1 MRYYYITFLL
11 IIFSCSSENDNPNS
25 NNEEPVNKINNPTS
39 SNLIFPNNNS
49 ECTEGELTS
58 DTLMKIEFS
67 WSVSN
72 NTNSYD
78 LVIKN
83 LKNNTTSTYSTNN
96 TSYLVELSRGAPYSW
111 HVISKSNKTDSIAE
125 SEEWKFYS
133 FGNEVSNYAPFPPEL
148 IYPKTS
154 SEFNSLEV
162 NKIDFIWEATD
173 IDDESLKFSFR
184 LDTLNPP
191 IKVVAENVLQNNF
204 NVPIEISGSYYWQV
218 SAKDENNN
226 ISYSRISEFEYT
238 NNTEKN
244 SEKDILS
251 FKVNFENTDYK
262 GKINEDLKTIEI
274 ELGNFDYK
282 RLIPEIDFSE
292 KASISP
298 KNLTPQNFLDDLYYT
313 VTAEDGSTKKYDIFV
328 KSGQHEVLSF
338 EVLKDGERYIA
349 DVDQAKSQ
357 ITIKLGDFDYSQVK
371 PIIKVSKAASI
382 APTSDSQQN
391 FNEELYY
398 TVTSEIGTSK
408 TYQIINPIGL
418 SYVNTFFGRAFS
430 DFSQETLNK
439 DLIVYAGSDLNF
451 SAFNV
456 QSVENTSISLVN
468 ENGIF
473 PLEITESFFNNNV
486 YNGSSN
492 ASTYIKTVIPYFVPN
507 GTYKFRISD
516 NFKEY
521 NYQHNIQVIND
532 DSTMKITNINQTDFS
547 LGDTIIL
554 TGENLTSD
562 FVVKSDGSQYLFN
575 DSLSEISLNS
585 NRTELRIELTYNIY
599 NRLKTWTLSNQK
611 PLAMNKRI
619 DGYDDLLNS
628 NTVYFNIN

>member
-456 QSVENTSISLVN
+456 QSVENTMPRP
-468 ENGIF
+468 E
-473 PLEITESFFNNNV
+473 
-486 YNGSSN
+486 
-492 ASTYIKTVIPYFVPN
+492 
-507 GTYKFRISD
+507 
-516 NFKEY
+516 
-521 NYQHNIQVIND
+521 
-532 DSTMKITNINQTDFS
+532 
-547 LGDTIIL
+547 
-554 TGENLTSD
+554 
-562 FVVKSDGSQYLFN
+562 
-575 DSLSEISLNS
+575 
-585 NRTELRIELTYNIY
+585 
-599 NRLKTWTLSNQK
+599 
-611 PLAMNKRI
+611 
-619 DGYDDLLNS
+619 
-628 NTVYFNIN
+628 